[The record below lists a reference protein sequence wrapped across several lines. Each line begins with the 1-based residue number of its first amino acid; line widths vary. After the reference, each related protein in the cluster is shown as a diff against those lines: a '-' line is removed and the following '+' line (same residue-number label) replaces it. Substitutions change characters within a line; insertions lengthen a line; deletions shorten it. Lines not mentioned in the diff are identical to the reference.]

1 MQFAGLNN
9 KRFYFYYGIASLPF
23 GHLLLE
29 EVRKEKKDLEKS
41 IHQVINEKKIELLKT
56 EASTV
61 RQCERLRVLRS
72 VLLQLPIHYKLDSE
86 RLQRNYKYYHEKLYF
101 KLKLVMIIF
110 GLLIGILTYVSTK
123 YYLRWTVSKE
133 CFDWKNSMRKSLFC
147 TKTNTE
153 WTFLVKL

>member
-29 EVRKEKKDLEKS
+29 EVRKEKKDLKKS

-72 VLLQLPIHYKLDSE
+72 VLLQLPIHYKLDSK

-110 GLLIGILTYVSTK
+110 GLLIGILTYAS
-123 YYLRWTVSKE
+123 
-133 CFDWKNSMRKSLFC
+133 
-147 TKTNTE
+147 TNTIYDGQFRRNILIGK
-153 WTFLVKL
+153 TVCGKAYFVQKLTLNELFW